1 MVPLVLALDP
11 KIAALGV
18 FTIKA
23 DYAAYARTLPV
34 LRFRFFELLTF
45 FHGFELTQDCFR
57 LGVLGC
63 NLLGGVPYDPGLAR
77 IGLDDHRHGRHGTPT
92 SHPGSL
98 LSLSCATDD
107 AIFEDRDQS
116 GSPLLSAFDLAEGG
130 KGHGVIEALILAGTA
145 HHHFTAGFKIRKV
158 VHRSIFAKVQLT
170 DHDDPIAFDQAGLV
184 GGSAGHHAIDD
195 NSAVGDIH
203 VDANVAA
210 LIITRKRIRLADDQL
225 NGLDRGSC
233 GGRGGG
239 AAASI
244 LGSGKNGGRKGQENR
259 CRNHDRESPGQAVH
273 YASRRP

>member
-45 FHGFELTQDCFR
+45 LHGFELTHNGFR

-77 IGLDDHRHGRHGTPT
+77 IGLDDHRHGRHGTRT
-92 SHPGSL
+92 SHL
-98 LSLSCATDD
+98 
-107 AIFEDRDQS
+107 

-158 VHRSIFAKVQLT
+158 VHRSTFAKVQLT

-225 NGLDRGSC
+225 NGLGRGSC

-273 YASRRP
+273 YASRCP